1 MEKTSYSYSQI
12 WKVAYPILLTLL
24 VQNLIQVINT
34 AFLGRVGEV
43 ELGASAIAGIYYI
56 AVFMLAFGFSTGS
69 QILIGRRNGEKN
81 FHKIGEIVVFGAVF
95 LWIIA
100 LLIFVFTR
108 TCSASILGRV
118 LTSQNILEASID
130 YLDWRIWG
138 LFFATTNV
146 MFRAFFVGI
155 TRTKVLTVNAI
166 LMASTNIILDYL
178 LIFGNWGFPKMGIG
192 GAALASVISEAVSV
206 VFFLVYTFRVVD
218 LKKYGFVGIT
228 LKNLRIIK
236 SILDISLSLM
246 IQYFISLSTWL
257 IFFLMIERMGE
268 TTLAASNII
277 RSFYMIISIPVFAL
291 ASTAN
296 TLVSNTIGA
305 GKQEEVIALIWK
317 ISRLAFAI
325 VAGFVIFLALFPKLA
340 LSIYTTNPE
349 LIQASL
355 PSLYVVLLVALMIA
369 VANIFFSS
377 VSGTGN
383 TRSALLI
390 EITTLA
396 LYCIWM
402 WFVVVHLQASLAVC
416 WTTELVYAVFIGL
429 FSFIYFKR
437 ANWMDKKI

>member
-81 FHKIGEIVVFGAVF
+81 FNKIGEIVVFGAVF

-100 LLIFVFTR
+100 LLIFLFTR
-108 TCSASILGRV
+108 TYSASILGRV
-118 LTSQNILEASID
+118 LSSQNILDASID

-166 LMASTNIILDYL
+166 LMASTNILLDYL

-192 GAALASVISEAVSV
+192 GAAFASVISEAVSV

-228 LKNLRIIK
+228 LKNFRVIK
-236 SILDISLSLM
+236 NILNVSLSLM

-305 GKQEEVIALIWK
+305 GKQKEVIALIWK

-325 VAGFVIFLALFPKLA
+325 VAGFVILLALFPKLA

-349 LIQASL
+349 LIEASL

-369 VANIFFSS
+369 VANVFFSS

-390 EITTLA
+390 EIVTLA
-396 LYCIWM
+396 LYGIWM
-402 WFVVVHLQASLAVC
+402 WFVVVYLQASLAVC
-416 WTTELVYAVFIGL
+416 WTTELVYALFIGL
-429 FSFIYFKR
+429 LSFIYFKKG
-437 ANWMDKKI
+437 NWMNKKI

>member
-81 FHKIGEIVVFGAVF
+81 FDKIGEIVVFGAVF

-100 LLIFVFTR
+100 LLIFLFTR
-108 TCSASILGRV
+108 TCSASILERV
-118 LTSQNILEASID
+118 LSSQNILEASID
-130 YLDWRIWG
+130 YLDWRILG

-166 LMASTNIILDYL
+166 LMALTNVLLDYL

-206 VFFLVYTFRVVD
+206 IFFLVYTFRVVD

-228 LKNLRIIK
+228 WKNLRVIK
-236 SILDISLSLM
+236 SILDLSLSLM

-305 GKQEEVIALIWK
+305 GKQKEVIALIWK

-325 VAGFVIFLALFPKLA
+325 VAVFVIFLALFPKLA

-355 PSLYVVLLVALMIA
+355 PSLYVILLVALMIA
-369 VANIFFSS
+369 IANIFFQS

-416 WTTELVYAVFIGL
+416 WTTELVYALFIGL
-429 FSFIYFKR
+429 LSFIYFKKG
-437 ANWMDKKI
+437 NWMNKKI